1 VERSPYRA
9 APRSNA
15 FLLEGYMAE
24 YQTIRSRALGV
35 DQAQIDEGLRAHMN
49 KVYATM
55 SGGMLITAAAAW
67 AIASLS
73 VTSDPTGATVALRE
87 GQYLTGLGQTLFT
100 TPLRWVV
107 MFAPLAFLLF
117 GWGALMRRGSAAAV
131 SFGFFAFAAAMG
143 VSMSSIFL
151 VFTSF
156 SIVQT
161 FLVTAIAFAG
171 LSLWGYTT
179 KKDLSG
185 MGTFLIMGVI
195 GLLVAMVINIFLQSP
210 AMMFAISAIGILVF
224 AGLTAFYT
232 QQIKSD
238 YVAHAVHGD
247 QEWLE
252 KAAIDGALSLY
263 ISFLNM
269 FQFLLMFMGQQE

>member
-1 VERSPYRA
+1 
-9 APRSNA
+9 
-15 FLLEGYMAE
+15 MAE
-24 YQTIRSRALGV
+24 FDTIRTRGAAVSQAEI
-35 DQAQIDEGLRAHMN
+35 DQGLRAHMN

-55 SGGMLITAAAAW
+55 SGGMAITAAAAW
-67 AIASLS
+67 AIANLA
-73 VTSDPTGATVALRE
+73 VTSDPTGATVALRD
-87 GQYLTGLGQTLFT
+87 GAYLTGLGEVLFT
-100 TPLRWVV
+100 TPLQWVV
-107 MFAPLAFLLF
+107 MFAPLAFILF

-131 SFGFFAFAAAMG
+131 SLGFFVFAAVMG

-151 VFTSF
+151 VFTPY

-179 KKDLSG
+179 KRDLSG

-195 GLLVAMVINIFLQSP
+195 GLIVAMVVNIFLQSP
-210 AMMFAISAIGILVF
+210 AMMFAISAIGILIF

-232 QQIKSD
+232 QAIKTE
-238 YVAHAVHGD
+238 YVAHAAHGD
-247 QEWLE
+247 QEWLD

-263 ISFLNM
+263 IAFLNM